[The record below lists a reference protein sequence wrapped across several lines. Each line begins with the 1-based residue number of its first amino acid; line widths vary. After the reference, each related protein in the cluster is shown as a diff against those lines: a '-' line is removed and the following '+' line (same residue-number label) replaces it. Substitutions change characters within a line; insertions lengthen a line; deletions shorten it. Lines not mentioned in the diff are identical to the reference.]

1 MTGNDRQ
8 PVESQSA
15 DTVGINTTSDGNS
28 EQIAFDRLPYA
39 AQTITTTQNSNER
52 SVDNVLPRANFNDG
66 GFIFEPLQ
74 KITLEQELRSMS
86 LPLAKTANAAN
97 PEKFISDAIDGA
109 KKLLDAPREDK
120 QRLFTEI
127 ISGSIKDHPEAAKG
141 FFSRLLNSALN
152 LGSDSSLLISTFG
165 PVAVLSDKNN
175 SGSIIAS
182 AFQGDGKDTLERDF
196 SVYTA
201 ASNSARILDEAYKQI
216 KPSEVDSF
224 NSSYLE
230 LISTLKSHGMLE
242 PLAVTSAREKP
253 ANPDYV
259 KQLEDIRK
267 IRPGLTE
274 SEAAELLLAANSV
287 AFAPGTEM
295 QSRFTQAIDR
305 LLAGKS
311 FDTMQHKAL
320 NTSGLVHELTKAMN
334 IVTNSGDFS
343 LHGENLSLIF
353 LRDARQRSESNKNG
367 MVGIYNLPT
376 YEFNTTAFDTVI
388 SMRNEILKAS
398 KQLKPSPGI
407 SNMGNDVL
415 ATMRL
420 IPKS

>member
-1 MTGNDRQ
+1 M
-8 PVESQSA
+8 
-15 DTVGINTTSDGNS
+15 
-28 EQIAFDRLPYA
+28 
-39 AQTITTTQNSNER
+39 
-52 SVDNVLPRANFNDG
+52 
-66 GFIFEPLQ
+66 
-74 KITLEQELRSMS
+74 
-86 LPLAKTANAAN
+86 
-97 PEKFISDAIDGA
+97 
-109 KKLLDAPREDK
+109 
-120 QRLFTEI
+120 
-127 ISGSIKDHPEAAKG
+127 
-141 FFSRLLNSALN
+141 
-152 LGSDSSLLISTFG
+152 
-165 PVAVLSDKNN
+165 
-175 SGSIIAS
+175 
-182 AFQGDGKDTLERDF
+182 ERDF